1 MKKTTRPQ
9 ILLAALLAAAPVSAA
24 QAPAA
29 AVARIDQIFEQWNT
43 TTSPGC
49 AVGVAHNGRTTLAR
63 AWGMADLE
71 HNAANT
77 PATIFEAGSV
87 SKQFTA
93 AAIVLLALDGKLS
106 LEDDI
111 RKYLPEIPDYGTTI
125 TIRHMMTHTSGLRDW
140 GSVAG
145 IAGWPRTTRVHTH
158 DHVLDILSR
167 QRALNFPPGFEY
179 SYSNSGY
186 NLLTIIVDRVSGT
199 PFPEFSKQRIFGP
212 LGMTSTQWRDDHTRI
227 VKGRATAYSARQRG
241 FSIAMPFE
249 NVYGNGGLLTTVGD
263 LLIWNENLETG
274 RLGGPAFLETLHR
287 VGVLS
292 DGRSITYASGL
303 MIGAHRGTREVSH
316 TGSTAGYRA
325 FLARYPDAK
334 LSVAL
339 LCNVGNANPGA
350 LGHQVA
356 DVFLP
361 APLVVAEPEREAGV
375 QLSATQLEARA
386 GLYRD
391 ARTGEPFRLSLD
403 DGRLRAGNTALVPL
417 SPTSFRAGAAGRMLS
432 FEASPGSTRMRI
444 RERGAQ
450 GDTATYE
457 PVPAFTPTAAELA
470 AFAGEYS
477 SPDTETGITVVV
489 ADDRLFLHRRPA
501 ARLPLTPVYP
511 GAFNSPIGLIRF
523 FRSNGEVTELSV
535 RQGRVYDLRFG
546 RAR

>member
-1 MKKTTRPQ
+1 VLKSARPL
-9 ILLAALLAAAPVSAA
+9 IALAALLMAE
-24 QAPAA
+24 PAA
-29 AVARIDQIFEQWNT
+29 AQQTPTDIAARLDGIFARWNT
-43 TTSPGC
+43 ATSPGC
-49 AVGVAHNGRTTLAR
+49 AVGVAKDGRTTLAR

-71 HNAANT
+71 HDAPNT

-87 SKQFTA
+87 SKQFTS
-93 AAIVLLALDGKLS
+93 AAIVLLALDGRLA

-111 RKYLPEIPDYGTTI
+111 RKYLPEIPDYGETI
-125 TIRHMMTHTSGLRDW
+125 TIRHLMTHTSGLRDW
-140 GSVAG
+140 GNVAG

-199 PFPEFSKQRIFGP
+199 PFPEFSQQRIFGP
-212 LGMTSTQWRDDHTRI
+212 LGMSHTQWRDDHTRI
-227 VKGRATAYSARQRG
+227 VKGRATAYNGRQNG
-241 FSIAMPFE
+241 YSISMPFE

-274 RLGGPAFLETLHR
+274 RLGGPAFLEMMHR
-287 VGVLS
+287 PGVLS

-303 MIGAHRGTREVSH
+303 MIGSRRGTHEVSH

-325 FLARYPDAK
+325 FLARYPEQK

-339 LCNVGNANPGA
+339 LCNAGNANPGA

-361 APLVVAEPEREAGV
+361 VPAAVAETEPQVGV
-375 QLSATQLEARA
+375 QLPAGQVQARA

-391 ARTGEPFRLSLD
+391 ARTGEPFRLVVEN
-403 DGRLRAGNTALVPL
+403 GQLRAGNTTLT
-417 SPTSFRAGAAGRMLS
+417 PTSATTFLAGASGRTLT
-432 FEASPGSTRMRI
+432 FEASAGNGRMRI

-450 GDTATYE
+450 GDTSTYE
-457 PVPAFTPTAAELA
+457 PVEPFTPTTAQLNAY
-470 AFAGEYS
+470 AGEYY
-477 SPDTETGITVVV
+477 SPDTETSFTVVV
-489 ADDRLFLHRRPA
+489 EGERLVLRRRPDGSM
-501 ARLPLTPVYP
+501 PLTPVYP
-511 GAFNSPIGLIRF
+511 DAFNSQVGLIRF
-523 FRSNGEVTELSV
+523 VRTNGQVTELSV
-535 RQGRVYDLRFG
+535 RQSRVYDLRFE
-546 RAR
+546 RVK